1 MAAKAICKINIG
13 LMHQTVYVENK
24 KYKDKETLET
34 HYITLKDLP
43 EFFANLKDV
52 NEIYISGV
60 SKEFGESIEKETKMI
75 QYQKY
80 NEDTKHFNYM

>member
-13 LMHQTVYVENK
+13 LMHQTVYVQNK
-24 KYKDKETLET
+24 KYKDKEILEK
-34 HYITLKDLP
+34 HYVTLKDLP